1 MTYTKF
7 KKSIFRTPIKS
18 KARAKIISIQSPAK
32 FRESIRTLKKGN
44 YTLADERALILAQN
58 RARAQLYRTTL
69 SDKERK
75 EMREISKIRIPH
87 IKNYSTRFKT
97 REEYDRYLSYYGY
110 D

>member
-58 RARAQLYRTTL
+58 RARVELYFRKIFL

-75 EMREISKIRIPH
+75 EMREISKIRIPRSKKH
-87 IKNYSTRFKT
+87 SA
-97 REEYDRYLSYYGY
+97 
-110 D
+110 